1 MPSKTDNAIFP
12 PAELREIVYEVVE
25 LLKDR
30 GETISCGETVST
42 PEQRTPCPIPD
53 HYSRRAGDEDERGLV
68 ADHVAFIRKQAA
80 GGLISAAIL
89 SVPGASA
96 VYRGGLTLY
105 TLESRLAF
113 GGWTQEQID
122 NFSGP
127 SIYCVLGLAEH
138 VRGTLKSTYAIAE
151 SGSAGPTNWGKTD
164 NMKAGYVAL
173 AVASSAGCV
182 EREIETGLVDRD
194 ANMVKFAVEAL
205 RLVKDVISADMA
217 RFSGWLNC

>member
-1 MPSKTDNAIFP
+1 MPTKTDNAVFP
-12 PAELREIVYEVVE
+12 PAELREIVHEVVE

-30 GETISCGETVST
+30 GETISCGET
-42 PEQRTPCPIPD
+42 
-53 HYSRRAGDEDERGLV
+53 
-68 ADHVAFIRKQAA
+68 AA

-96 VYRGGLTLY
+96 VYKGGLTLY

-122 NFSGP
+122 NFTGP

-138 VRGTLKSTYAIAE
+138 LRGQLKSTYAVAE
-151 SGSAGPTNWGKTD
+151 SGSAGPSNWGKTD

-194 ANMVKFAVEAL
+194 ANMVRFAAEAL
-205 RLVKDVISADMA
+205 RLVKDVIAADMA

>member
-1 MPSKTDNAIFP
+1 MPSKIPEAVFP
-12 PAELREIVYEVVE
+12 PTELREIVYEVVE

-30 GETISCGETVST
+30 GETISCGET
-42 PEQRTPCPIPD
+42 
-53 HYSRRAGDEDERGLV
+53 
-68 ADHVAFIRKQAA
+68 AA

-96 VYRGGLTLY
+96 VYKGGLTLIFDGLQLY
-105 TLESRLAF
+105 TLESRLTY

-122 NFSGP
+122 NFTGP
-127 SIYCVLGLAEH
+127 SIHCVLGLAEH
-138 VRGTLKSTYAIAE
+138 VRGQLGSTYTVAE
-151 SGSAGPTNWGKTD
+151 SGSAGPSNWGKSD

-173 AVASSAGCV
+173 AVASSSGCV

-194 ANMVKFAVEAL
+194 ANMVRFAVEAL
-205 RLVKDVISADMA
+205 RLVKDVIAADMA

>member
-1 MPSKTDNAIFP
+1 MPSKVPEAVFP
-12 PAELREIVYEVVE
+12 PLELREIVYEIVD

-30 GETISCGETVST
+30 GETISCGET
-42 PEQRTPCPIPD
+42 
-53 HYSRRAGDEDERGLV
+53 
-68 ADHVAFIRKQAA
+68 AA

-96 VYRGGLTLY
+96 VYKGGLTLY
-105 TLESRLAF
+105 TLESRLVY

-122 NFSGP
+122 NFTGP
-127 SIYCVLGLAEH
+127 SIHCVLGLAEH
-138 VRGTLKSTYAIAE
+138 VRGQLGSTYAVAE
-151 SGSAGPTNWGKTD
+151 SGSAGPSNWGKTD

-173 AVASSAGCV
+173 AVASASGCV

-194 ANMVKFAVEAL
+194 ANMVRFAVEAL
-205 RLVKDVISADMA
+205 RLVKDVIQADMA

>member
-96 VYRGGLTLY
+96 VYRGGLTVRLLCISTPRPIY
-105 TLESRLAF
+105 CGSNGLIVAGFSSTRSSLGWPLAAGRRSRL
-113 GGWTQEQID
+113 TT
-122 NFSGP
+122 SRGP
-127 SIYCVLGLAEH
+127 
-138 VRGTLKSTYAIAE
+138 RSTAC
-151 SGSAGPTNWGKTD
+151 SGSPSMCAG
-164 NMKAGYVAL
+164 
-173 AVASSAGCV
+173 
-182 EREIETGLVDRD
+182 R
-194 ANMVKFAVEAL
+194 
-205 RLVKDVISADMA
+205 
-217 RFSGWLNC
+217 

>member
-12 PAELREIVYEVVE
+12 PAELREIVYEVVD

-30 GETISCGETVST
+30 GETISCGE
-42 PEQRTPCPIPD
+42 
-53 HYSRRAGDEDERGLV
+53 
-68 ADHVAFIRKQAA
+68 
-80 GGLISAAIL
+80 
-89 SVPGASA
+89 
-96 VYRGGLTLY
+96 TLY

>member
-12 PAELREIVYEVVE
+12 PAELREIVYEVVD

-30 GETISCGETVST
+30 GETISCGET
-42 PEQRTPCPIPD
+42 
-53 HYSRRAGDEDERGLV
+53 
-68 ADHVAFIRKQAA
+68 AA